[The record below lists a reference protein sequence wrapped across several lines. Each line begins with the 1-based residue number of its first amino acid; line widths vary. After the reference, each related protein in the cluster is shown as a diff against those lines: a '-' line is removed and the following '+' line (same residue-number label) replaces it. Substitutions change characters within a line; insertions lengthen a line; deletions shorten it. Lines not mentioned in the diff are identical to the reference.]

1 MIVRGAWR
9 AALLALALYAP
20 AARADLTGARAALD
34 RGDYAS
40 VESALRV
47 ARPNE
52 RAEADRVRAR
62 WLWETGQHEA
72 LTALA
77 TRLQRVA
84 TTRGEGL
91 TWEGEV
97 LAAAGR
103 YDDAVA
109 RWQRAIE
116 ATPRG
121 EAWRAR
127 ARAATWLMRLGR
139 RDEAREAANG
149 LVDAY
154 NDAAGAPSGAARL
167 RDADFLTWVGVA
179 ARALGAVRDANGA
192 FNDALRVVPGR
203 VETNLEQA
211 ELMLTTEDYG
221 PASEALA
228 AVLRA
233 NPRHPRALLL
243 RARTRLS
250 SDLDMARARD
260 DLAAALAVHPRLTG
274 AMAMQASLMLRDDDV
289 AGAERRLDEAA
300 AINPRDL
307 DVLTMRGVARFS
319 AGDAAGLRRAFDA
332 LFAVSPTWVE
342 GYEVL
347 ADFADW
353 EHRYAEAAEL
363 MREGLARPGIAA
375 DRRAG
380 ARMRAFLGV
389 NLLRMGREDDALVEL
404 RAAFAQSRFNVRVA
418 NLLNFYER
426 TLPAD
431 YVTETDGPFRIRYH
445 REERAI
451 LRRFVPQLLRRAWDD
466 MVRRYGFT
474 PEGPISIELYADTE
488 HFSVRTAGVPEIGVQ
503 GVCFGRVVTALSPRG
518 GPFNWAQIVWHELAH
533 VFAVQRSRSRVPRW
547 FTEGLSEWEA
557 FHARPEW
564 AREDDP
570 SLHRAIA
577 GGRLP
582 RVADF
587 NTAFTHAGHTDDMLT
602 AYYAASQLVAFMVE
616 RYGFER
622 VAAMLPLWGEGQRTP
637 AVIQRAL
644 GVSADVVDEAFRAML
659 RTRLARYDHE
669 YAVDPSRYRDRAAL
683 VRAAD
688 EHPGDASAQSA
699 AAMALMLSGDA
710 AGAAQRAE
718 TAVRLDGS
726 QAVARWVRATLALGQ
741 RDGRAALVELDA
753 LRADGH
759 DGYEVRM
766 LEARAAAR
774 AHDEARTLT
783 ALTEATRRDPTQVDA
798 WRLLAAVHGRA
809 HRDAERLAALRTVV
823 RLDQHDRESLGELLT
838 ALATARA
845 WADVRALGEHAVSL
859 DPESL
864 AVHLTLGQAAYELG
878 DREAAVTTYESALAL
893 EPPNAAEVRARIE
906 AVRRGERGL
915 PMLVVPPRATARG
928 EGEVRSGAGVGD

>member
-1 MIVRGAWR
+1 MTLRRAW
-9 AALLALALYAP
+9 ALLALALYAP
-20 AARADLTGARAALD
+20 NARADLAGARAALD
-34 RGDYAS
+34 RGDYGA
-40 VESALRV
+40 VEAALRV
-47 ARPNE
+47 VRPDE
-52 RAEADRVRAR
+52 RAEAARVRAR
-62 WLWETGQHEA
+62 WLWETGQHDA
-72 LTALA
+72 LAALA
-77 TRLQRVA
+77 TRLQGA
-84 TTRGEGL
+84 AATRGEGL
-91 TWEGEV
+91 TWEGEA
-97 LAAAGR
+97 LAETGR
-103 YDDAVA
+103 YDDAVG

-154 NDAAGAPSGAARL
+154 NDAAAGPAGGPRL
-167 RDADFLTWVGVA
+167 RDAEFLTWVGVA

-192 FNDALRVVPGR
+192 FNDALRASPGR
-203 VETNLEQA
+203 VDTNLEQA

-221 PASEALA
+221 PASEALS

-243 RARTRLS
+243 RARTRLG

-260 DLAAALAVHPRLTG
+260 DLSAALAVNPRLTG
-274 AMAMQASLMLRDDDV
+274 AMALQASLLLRDDDV

-319 AGDAAGLRRAFDA
+319 AGDLAGMRRAFDA
-332 LFAVSPTWVE
+332 LFAVSPAWVE

-363 MREGLARPGIAA
+363 MREGLARPGVAGNP
-375 DRRAG
+375 RAG

-389 NLLRMGREDDALVEL
+389 NLLRMGREDEALTEL
-404 RAAFAQSRFNVRVA
+404 RASFAQSRFNVRVA

-426 TLPAD
+426 TLPAE
-431 YVTETDGPFRIRYH
+431 YVTEADGPFRIRYH

-474 PEGPISIELYADTE
+474 PEGPISIELYADAE

-587 NTAFTHAGHTDDMLT
+587 NTAFTHAGHAEDMMT
-602 AYYAASQLVAFMVE
+602 AYYAASQLVAFMIE
-616 RYGFER
+616 RYGFAR
-622 VAAMLPLWGEGQRTP
+622 VSGMLPLWGEGVRTP
-637 AVIQRAL
+637 EVIQRAL
-644 GVSADVVDEAFRAML
+644 GVSADALDAEFRASL
-659 RTRLARYDHE
+659 RPRLARYENE
-669 YAVDPSRYRDRAAL
+669 YSVDASRYRDRAAL

-688 EHPGDASAQSA
+688 DHPGDAAAQAA
-699 AAMALMLSGDA
+699 AAMALALGGDA
-710 AGAAQRAE
+710 PGAALRAE
-718 TAVRLDGS
+718 TAIRLDAT
-726 QAVARWVRATLALGQ
+726 QALARWVRATLALGQ
-741 RDGRAALVELDA
+741 RDGRAALAELDA

-774 AHDEARTLT
+774 AHDDARTLA

-838 ALATARA
+838 ALVTARA
-845 WADVRALGEHAVSL
+845 WTDIRALGEHAASL

-864 AVHLTLGQAAYELG
+864 AVHLALGQAACELG
-878 DREAAVTTYESALAL
+878 DRDAAVFAYESALAL
-893 EPPNAAEVRARIE
+893 EPANAAEVRARVE

-915 PMLVVPPRATARG
+915 PMLVAPTAATRPRG
-928 EGEVRSGAGVGD
+928 GGADGGP